1 MFNKKH
7 CLYYMSLITKLLKK
21 FEIFEW
27 TIECQNAWEE
37 INNWYVQAPMLIS
50 PNWELEFHVHI
61 DASQLAIRAI
71 LA

>member
-1 MFNKKH
+1 
-7 CLYYMSLITKLLKK
+7 MSLITKLLKK